1 MTGGTFDVDQGL
13 TNLKA
18 GKILT
23 EKNLRIVCEKAKEIF
38 IQEANITPVRAPVTL
53 VGDIHGQFYD
63 FLELLRIGGEPPA
76 SNYVFMGDFVDRGHH
91 SVETIEYLILLK
103 IKYPS
108 HVTLLRGNH
117 ESRQVSFSYGLYEE
131 INRKYGNSNPWHYLT
146 DVFDHMPISALVD
159 GKILCVHGGLS
170 PKIKRIDQINT
181 IQRKMEIPHEGP
193 FCDLMWSD
201 PDEVEDWRL
210 NHRGAGYLFGAQV
223 VKEFNHINGL
233 ELVARAHQL
242 VNEGYKYWFPDE
254 NLVTVWSAPN
264 YCYRCGNDASILQ
277 IDENLDR
284 NFNMFRAV
292 ADSNKVAGI
301 QSFLPYFL

>member
-1 MTGGTFDVDQGL
+1 MTKGTLDLDQCL
-13 TNLKA
+13 SNLRQ

-23 EKNLRIVCEKAKEIF
+23 EKNLRQVCEKVKEIF
-38 IQEANITPVRAPVTL
+38 LQEPNLTPVRSPCIL

-76 SNYVFMGDFVDRGHH
+76 SNYVFMGDYVDRGHH
-91 SVETIEYLILLK
+91 SVETIQYLILLK
-103 IKYPS
+103 LKYPS
-108 HVTLLRGNH
+108 HITIIRGNH

-131 INRKYGNSNPWHYLT
+131 INRKYGNSNPWHSLT
-146 DVFDHMPISALVD
+146 DVFDHMPITAIVD
-159 GKILCVHGGLS
+159 GRIFCVHGGLS
-170 PKIKRIDQINT
+170 PKIKRLDQINT
-181 IQRKMEIPHEGP
+181 IERKIEIPHEGP

-201 PDEVEDWRL
+201 PDDVEDWKL

-242 VNEGYKYWFPDE
+242 VNEGFKYWYADE

-264 YCYRCGNDASILQ
+264 YCYRCGNDASILKVE
-277 IDENLDR
+277 DDLSR
-284 NFNMFRAV
+284 NFVLFRAV
-292 ADSNKVAGI
+292 NDSSKVAGI
-301 QSFLPYFL
+301 QSFLPYFT